1 MSKKKSAA
9 AAPAAPVPP
18 AKRAEPV
25 AVPIPNFLSKWP
37 WIVLT
42 ASLLFLVGVRLRLL
56 GIPLERD
63 EGGFAYIGKMIFE
76 GQKLYTDLLDS
87 KLPGLYVL
95 YGIFVKIFGYTPS
108 GVHAGLLVCNL
119 SAAILLFFLAKKIF
133 NTEVGALAV
142 AVFAVMSTSLN
153 LYGFAAHATQM
164 LLPFALGGLLL
175 LAYELPRI
183 GIRGTRV
190 FLAGVL
196 LSVAFLVKQQA
207 VFFMPL
213 GALYVWAFLHERG
226 GGQRSWRAATLL
238 VLWLALGSVLP
249 YLLVYGYMLADGR
262 GAAFW
267 FWTYDLPQN
276 LGVTHGNTEKI
287 TLFKQMSAIVFRGQ
301 WGLWLLA
308 VAGAVLVWM
317 RSSWG
322 GAQKTFAVAFPVL
335 TFGGVLMG
343 AAFYP
348 HYWVLVLPGIA
359 VLVGLAVYLIGKN
372 ASFSAIAALLF
383 AVAIGQAVISNA
395 DYYFS
400 DSHLTILRKAYL
412 FNPFPE
418 CKIVGEEIKKRSK
431 PGDEI
436 AVLGAEPELL
446 MYAGLPSISGHIFP
460 YHLVDGQ
467 PYNLGFQKEVV
478 QSMLERKPRF
488 AVVFTSGTSW
498 LATDVKR
505 TNDFLNRLSQPLFNN
520 SAYHRIGIVDI
531 FNNKQV
537 FKWDKELEGFT
548 PESQIQIWVYQRD

>member
-1 MSKKKSAA
+1 MSKKKSPATS
-9 AAPAAPVPP
+9 AAPASRPKIDKSAPSSTS
-18 AKRAEPV
+18 AAW
-25 AVPIPNFLSKWP
+25 SKWP

-42 ASLLFLVGVRLRLL
+42 ISLLFLVGVRLRLL
-56 GIPLERD
+56 AIPLERD

-119 SAAILLFFLAKKIF
+119 AAAVLLFFLAKKIF
-133 NTEVGALAV
+133 NVEVGALAV
-142 AVFAVMSTSLN
+142 AVFSVMSTSLN
-153 LYGFAAHATQM
+153 LYGFAAHATQL
-164 LLPFALGGLLL
+164 LLPFALGGLLV
-175 LAYELPRI
+175 LAYELPRSP
-183 GIRGTRV
+183 IRSTRV
-190 FLAGVL
+190 LLAGVL

-213 GALYVWAFLHERG
+213 GALYVWASMHEHSG
-226 GGQRSWRAATLL
+226 GRRSWGAGFLM
-238 VLWLALGSVLP
+238 VFWLALGSVLP
-249 YLLVYGYMLADGR
+249 YLLVFLYMLADGR
-262 GAAFW
+262 GDAFW

-276 LGVTHGNTEKI
+276 LGVSHASSEKL
-287 TLFKQMSAIVFRGQ
+287 TLFKQMSGIVFRGQ
-301 WGLWLLA
+301 WGLWVLA
-308 VAGAVLVWM
+308 AVGVAMVWI
-317 RSSWG
+317 RSTFG
-322 GAQKTFAVAFPVL
+322 FTQKVFATAFPLL

-348 HYWVLVLPGIA
+348 HYWVLVLPGVA
-359 VLVGLAVYLIGKN
+359 LLTGLAAYRVGT
-372 ASFSAIAALLF
+372 AFSPGIAALLF
-383 AVAIGQAVISNA
+383 GLAIGQAVFSNST
-395 DYYFS
+395 YFFT
-400 DSHLTILRKAYL
+400 DSHKTILRKAYL

-418 CKIVGEEIKKRSK
+418 CVVVGEEIRKRSK

-446 MYAGLPSISGHIFP
+446 MYTGLPSISGHIFP

-478 QSMLERKPRF
+478 ESMLQRKPRF

-520 SAYHRIGIVDI
+520 PAYRRIGVVDI

-537 FKWDKELEGFT
+537 FKWDQELAGFQ
-548 PESQIQIWVYQRD
+548 PESQIQIWVYMREH